1 MNTKE
6 PLPISYPR
14 DALPDEV
21 KTIVE
26 KCIESTNEKIWNEA
40 QLGAISATVLLDLDN
55 SDLHLMQH
63 VEKLFRDAG
72 YEVRHLGTRIFEVA
86 W

>member
-1 MNTKE
+1 MKQ
-6 PLPISYPR
+6 PLPISYAQ

-21 KTIVE
+21 KTLIE
-26 KCIESTNEKIWNEA
+26 KQIELTNEKIWNEA
-40 QLGAISATVLLDLDN
+40 KLGATSATVMLDLDN

-63 VEKLFRDAG
+63 VEKRFRDAG
-72 YEVRHLGTRIFEVA
+72 YEVKHLGTRIFEVA